1 MLVPRFIKK
10 NYKLKMF
17 KLNASGDNLTSTD
30 NQQAT
35 WVKEITA
42 MQFSLS
48 VSTTG
53 KVWAKEVKN
62 SLA

>member
-1 MLVPRFIKK
+1 
-10 NYKLKMF
+10 MF